1 MEEIVK
7 KVVSRVAEPGPDG
20 VPSSL
25 QPVQDRQ
32 LRISVEAEGLAGMK
46 KRAVVTL
53 EQPVGS
59 TFSIICDEGAYL
71 GGEDSAPPPLAYF
84 SASIAF

>member
-7 KVVSRVAEPGPDG
+7 KLVSRTGEPGPG
-20 VPSSL
+20 GMPGSL
-25 QPVQDRQ
+25 QPVQDREV
-32 LRISVEAEGLAGMK
+32 RVSVEAESLEGMK

-59 TFSIICDEGAYL
+59 TFSILCDEGAYL
-71 GGEDSAPPPLAYF
+71 GGEDRAPPPLGYF
-84 SASIAF
+84 SAAIAF